1 MFDLITG
8 KTKHMPGGGAGPV
21 LVSTTLHIT
30 LLGTII
36 AVPLLFMT
44 NTLPDVPTMMAF
56 VAAAPSP
63 PPPPPPP
70 PPPARAEKASPKA
83 VSTSGVAAVPI
94 DAPSRI
100 EPEAAVA
107 ANADEGGEIGG
118 VEGGIPG
125 GVAGGV
131 VGGLPAE
138 VPLPTPLPPAAPRGP
153 VRIGGQI
160 QPPTL
165 IHRVEAGYPEIAVR
179 AHVEGTVI
187 LEAVVNENGE
197 VQSVKVLRSIPL
209 LDNAAIAAVQ
219 QWRYSPVVLNGTR
232 VPFILTVVMS
242 FNIPE
247 NRQTGRY

>member
-1 MFDLITG
+1 
-8 KTKHMPGGGAGPV
+8 
-21 LVSTTLHIT
+21 
-30 LLGTII
+30 
-36 AVPLLFMT
+36 
-44 NTLPDVPTMMAF
+44 
-56 VAAAPSP
+56 
-63 PPPPPPP
+63 
-70 PPPARAEKASPKA
+70 
-83 VSTSGVAAVPI
+83 
-94 DAPSRI
+94 
-100 EPEAAVA
+100 
-107 ANADEGGEIGG
+107 
-118 VEGGIPG
+118 
-125 GVAGGV
+125 

-138 VPLPTPLPPAAPRGP
+138 VPPPPPVPPAAPRGP

-165 IHRVEAGYPEIAVR
+165 THRVEASYPELAIR

-187 LEAVVNENGE
+187 LEAIVNENGE

-247 NRQTGRY
+247 RRQTGGY